1 MKKIE
6 YKKQTAILLACIS
19 LLVFGSCALFINGGI
34 TYSSLSASF
43 VTIGPGILFMSVMG
57 WLIGSM
63 IEGSKSLKKA
73 NSLNYT
79 HSLLDEIM
87 KEEGLD
93 DIDSFSNSDLTDE
106 EQKELEDLDFNS
118 AIVNENTEEEIR

>member
-6 YKKQTAILLACIS
+6 YKKQIAILLACIS
-19 LLVFGSCALFINGGI
+19 MLVFGGCSLYINGGI
-34 TYSSLSASF
+34 TYASLIASF
-43 VTIGPGILFMSVMG
+43 VSVGPAVIIMFVMG

-63 IEGSKSLKKA
+63 MEGSKSLKKA

-79 HSLLDEIM
+79 NSLLEEIM

-93 DIDSFSNSDLTDE
+93 NVGNSPDL
-106 EQKELEDLDFNS
+106 EL
-118 AIVNENTEEEIR
+118 TEEEQRELENLKLETQNNKEEQEQE